1 MTVGL
6 SIKVEQSGTAIQ
18 SLQPAQLKATEQ
30 SLGNQVKLVNQATS
44 GMKQF
49 GAEAA
54 RATATIAG
62 GLKTATASLGASITQ
77 SLSSALNG
85 GLLNG
90 NLFRAGGGLVSAVGK
105 IGGQLGS
112 TLTLGIGQALSGA
125 ASTIGGFFG
134 SSGKLIGQIAENLTS
149 GVASAFGAA
158 LSVAGSLAGTLAS
171 AAGEIAGFIGDKIGT
186 ALKIT
191 LGAGASVAFA
201 GLARAI
207 DVDKLTPQFTKFA
220 EASGT
225 TVPEALGKLQSS
237 VGGAVSKID
246 LMRTTNLALTLGV
259 STSVDELADYA
270 GKIVDLGDAVGKEGT
285 ESLEAFVRGVAGLQE
300 RTLRSIGLTVDFKA
314 ALEASAK
321 AMDRNVDSLTESERV
336 YIALRTALQ
345 AVDKATA
352 GNKTTTSDLNKKWD
366 SFKATLSDFITGV
379 ADKLAPA
386 FSTAL
391 TVLQPL
397 VDGIAKFLNRNTA
410 GLAET
415 LAKSVGGLAKGLQ
428 DAGKFI
434 GNVKLDELFQLAKLA
449 ADELWIRF
457 KQGAE
462 IASKFVVDQ
471 MHAAFLE
478 VKAFAIETLAESFAA
493 VLAPVALLDK
503 SGKTSKRI
511 SDVIGGARSDELRS
525 QAGGLRSRSL
535 NQKGFIDTPELQA
548 IREKRSSIIN
558 DINSRRDSSGSG
570 GGGDPLTA
578 AASHIDAAATKLDE
592 AVKGVPRLS
601 ANQQSAADQIAALT
615 GRPFRGSS
623 APSAP
628 PPGPVILPPSPLTE
642 HIVGKHFAV
651 DAPTPQAPGGLQG
664 RQSFFGQ
671 QLRQTV
677 TTNFQNLDPAAIAT
691 LAKLF
696 AAASQSAATFTT
708 ATDHLLESSN
718 RLEADAAIEARKR
731 DLHDEESKLHSLEN
745 IRDNAYARKEAFFN
759 DELALAE
766 REFKAKKKIADDYDK
781 AVAQATENAKSIL
794 SQAFNQKLGSLT
806 SGVGGF
812 EADDGIPLKA
822 KASAARTRRHANQAR
837 KHDLNQALAGKGL
850 TELSDNGGA
859 ELQQILAQQAGRESS
874 GALQEALQAGLE
886 EIGKAS
892 EAKAEAEAKLA
903 DEVAT
908 QTDKLQSAFDREE
921 ELLQSVLD
929 QIKSQA
935 SVIEK
940 HEATLKDFE
949 RVVSALRS
957 NG

>member
-6 SIKVEQSGTAIQ
+6 SIKVEQSGAAIQ

-62 GLKTATASLGASITQ
+62 GLKTATASLGTSISQ
-77 SLSSALNG
+77 SLTSALNG

-134 SSGKLIGQIAENLTS
+134 SGGKLIGQIAGNLTS

-186 ALKIT
+186 ALKVT
-191 LGAGASVAFA
+191 LGAGAAVAFA

-225 TVPEALGKLQSS
+225 TVPEALSKLQAS
-237 VGGAVSKID
+237 VGGTVSKID

-259 STSVDELADYA
+259 STSVDELSDYA
-270 GKIVDLGDAVGKEGT
+270 GKIVDLGDAFGKEGA
-285 ESLEAFVRGVAGLQE
+285 ESLDTFVRGVAGLQE

-314 ALEASAK
+314 ALESSAK

-336 YIALRTALQ
+336 YIALQTALQ
-345 AVDKATA
+345 AVDKATG
-352 GNKTTTSDLNKKWD
+352 GNKKTVADLDNKWD
-366 SFKATLSDFITGV
+366 AFKATLSDFITGV

-397 VDGIAKFLNRNTA
+397 VDGIAKFLNNATV
-410 GLAET
+410 GLADR
-415 LAKSVGGLAKGLQ
+415 LAGAVGSLADGLAN
-428 DAGKFI
+428 AGKFI
-434 GNVKLDELFQLAKLA
+434 GNIKLDEVFTLAQLA

-478 VKAFAIETLAESFAA
+478 VKAFAIAALADTASGLLGLNPANPFDNSGGGASQ
-493 VLAPVALLDK
+493 VL
-503 SGKTSKRI
+503 
-511 SDVIGGARSDELRS
+511 GGARADELRS
-525 QAGGLRSRSL
+525 QASGLRSRST
-535 NQKGFIDTPELQA
+535 NQSFADSPALQA
-548 IREKRSSIIN
+548 IRQQRSQILDN
-558 DINSRRDSSGSG
+558 VNSRPGTG
-570 GGGDPLTA
+570 GGNALNA
-578 AASHIDAAATKLDE
+578 AAAHIDNAASQLASAVRGGPSTGSAAAPN
-592 AVKGVPRLS
+592 V
-601 ANQQSAADQIAALT
+601 
-615 GRPFRGSS
+615 
-623 APSAP
+623 
-628 PPGPVILPPSPLTE
+628 PPGAIIPPAPKLTE
-642 HIVGKHFAV
+642 AISGKNFSTL
-651 DAPTPQAPGGLQG
+651 APTPQAPGGIAG
-664 RQSFFGQ
+664 RQAFFSQ
-671 QLRQTV
+671 QLQNTV

-718 RLEADAAIEARKR
+718 RLEADAAIEARKK
-731 DLHDEESKLHSLEN
+731 DLHDEESKLHTLEN
-745 IRDNAYARKEAFFN
+745 IRDNAYSRKEAFFN
-759 DELALAE
+759 DELALAQH
-766 REFKAKKKIADDYDK
+766 EFEAKKKIADEYDK
-781 AVAQATENAKSIL
+781 AVSQATENAKSIVT
-794 SQAFNQKLGSLT
+794 QAFNQKLGSLQ

-812 EADDGIPLKA
+812 EADDSGIPLKA
-822 KASAARTRRHANQAR
+822 KAAAARARRHANQAR

-921 ELLQSVLD
+921 ELLQSVLE